1 MSRLSPARWRRA
13 VGAVLAPASVA
24 AAATLGVSTLT
35 ASEPPD
41 AGTAASAAERS
52 GWQGVKRVPLQI
64 PLSGGW
70 TAGAE
75 LDLPARAKGPVP
87 VVVLFHGS
95 GRNDLDQTLPGPDGT
110 TVRTF
115 PSIAQAL
122 ARKGVAVLRFNKRG
136 VVGVGPKLSDDPR
149 FTDLAK
155 PYTQYLE
162 DAAGVVKYAT
172 GLKHVDP
179 KRIYLLGHSEGTNI
193 ASELAADP
201 GRYGI
206 RVPAGVVTMG
216 IIGVPAV
223 VSGAFQ
229 TLGSNLAVLH
239 EEFDVDANGL
249 LTPREVTDGLA
260 GRERDEA
267 DEVRSLLLS
276 GEQVSPELD
285 TDRDGRLAIDTEVKA
300 LLAPQELFD
309 AYPEVDVVS
318 EDAKRYGR
326 DVGSYPDVSQNL
338 PKYRGPALLLN
349 GENDIQT
356 PVRGAYVAD
365 DALERAGNP
374 DHTLKVYP
382 GIGHAMNYTLKW
394 KGDFGDPDRA
404 VVRDI
409 VDWVTERAR

>member
-1 MSRLSPARWRRA
+1 MSRLSLTRWRRA

-24 AAATLGVSTLT
+24 AAATLGVSTLS

-41 AGTAASAAERS
+41 AGMAASAAERS
-52 GWQGVKRVPLQI
+52 GWHGVKRVPLQI
-64 PLSGGW
+64 PLPGGW

-75 LDLPARAKGPVP
+75 LDLPARAKGRVP
-87 VVVLFHGS
+87 LVVLFHGS

-122 ARKGVAVLRFNKRG
+122 ARQGVAVLRFNKRG
-136 VVGVGPKLSDDPR
+136 VVGIGPKLSDDPR

-155 PYTQYLE
+155 PYTQYLQ
-162 DAAGVVKYAT
+162 DAADVVKFAT
-172 GLKHVDP
+172 GLKQVDP
-179 KRIYLLGHSEGTNI
+179 ERVYLLGHSEGTNI
-193 ASELAADP
+193 ASELAAHP
-201 GRYGI
+201 ARYGI
-206 RVPAGVVTMG
+206 RTPAGVVAMG
-216 IIGVPAV
+216 VIGVPISA
-223 VSGAFQ
+223 SGAFQ
-229 TLGSNLAVLH
+229 TLGSNLAFLH

-249 LTPREVTDGLA
+249 LTAGEVTDGLA
-260 GRERDEA
+260 GREREEA
-267 DEVRSLLLS
+267 DGLRALLLS
-276 GEQVSPELD
+276 GEQVTPELD
-285 TDRDGRLAIDTEVKA
+285 TDRDGRLAIDSEIKA

-309 AYPEVDVVS
+309 AYPEVDVVE
-318 EDAKRYGR
+318 EDQKPYLR
-326 DVGSYPDVSQNL
+326 DIGAYPDLSQNL
-338 PKYRGPALLLN
+338 PTYRGPALLLN

-382 GIGHAMNYTLKW
+382 GMGHAMNHTLKW
-394 KGDFGDPDRA
+394 KGDFGDPDPA